1 MKKILIITLSL
12 ISLGGLLTALYFSRT
27 KVPTNNDTLESE
39 DEVFIEEEGSL
50 VDGFPALPVYPSFTI
65 DESSKEI
72 DDGKTS
78 WQAKW
83 TSSDTTLKLSQITNW
98 YSQQMPQ
105 SGWIISIP
113 FEIQDNNP
121 DSQTA
126 VFEKDGLPLYLNVTR
141 TEVKITLSVQTY

>member
-27 KVPTNNDTLESE
+27 KVPTNNNTL
-39 DEVFIEEEGSL
+39 I
-50 VDGFPALPVYPSFTI
+50 DGFPALPVYPSFTI

-141 TEVKITLSVQTY
+141 TEGKITLSVQTY